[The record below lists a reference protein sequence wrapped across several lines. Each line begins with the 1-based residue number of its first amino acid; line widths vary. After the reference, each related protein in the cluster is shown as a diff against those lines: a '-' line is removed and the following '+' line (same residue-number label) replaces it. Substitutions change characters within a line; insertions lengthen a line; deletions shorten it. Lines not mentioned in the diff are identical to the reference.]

1 MLKITKTETNG
12 AKVILKLDGKITDQW
27 AALLDGECRAAI
39 RDGKRVELD
48 CTGVDFVD
56 SRGVQVLKSLPRKHL
71 TLINAPGYMTELLR
85 TGG

>member
-1 MLKITKTETNG
+1 MLKITKMETNG
-12 AKVILKLDGKITDQW
+12 PKVILKLEGKITDQW

-48 CTGVDFVD
+48 CTGVAFID
-56 SRGVQVLKSLPRKHL
+56 SRGLQVLKSLPRRHL
-71 TLINAPGYMTELLR
+71 TLSNAPGYMRELLQ